1 MRRPAVVA
9 RPHAAADYW
18 VVVVSVLVLV
28 VSVMAVSIAPGA
40 GTVSAVMPG
49 LPVSVPGS
57 PAVPASPPG
66 APPPHAA
73 TAKAALAPS
82 IQEVRFM

>member
-9 RPHAAADYW
+9 RPHAAANYW
-18 VVVVSVLVLV
+18 AVVVSVLMPV
-28 VSVMAVSIAPGA
+28 VSVMAVSIGPGA
-40 GTVSAVMPG
+40 GAVSAVMPG

-73 TAKAALAPS
+73 TANAAMEPS